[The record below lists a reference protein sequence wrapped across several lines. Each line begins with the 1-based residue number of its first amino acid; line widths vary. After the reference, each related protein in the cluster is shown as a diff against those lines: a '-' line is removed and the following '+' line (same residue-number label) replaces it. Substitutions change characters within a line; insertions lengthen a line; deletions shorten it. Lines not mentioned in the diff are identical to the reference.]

1 MAALAT
7 CNAITLRGSVDIVCE
22 FFDYAINNILYQ
34 RGVYPIESF
43 RREEHYGLTMY
54 AVQEDALRRYLSNL
68 LTPLKRLSCPPFF
81 FFENTNPQPTVH
93 CTLLLLL
100 AHTQNGCCR
109 DKFRSW

>member
-68 LTPLKRLSCPPFF
+68 LTPLKGLPLSPPHK
-81 FFENTNPQPTVH
+81 TMHTDG
-93 CTLLLLL
+93 TLTEGSVW
-100 AHTQNGCCR
+100 TQSGCCR
-109 DKFRSW
+109 ARCRSS

>member
-54 AVQEDALRRYLSNL
+54 AVQEDALRRYLCNL
-68 LTPLKRLSCPPFF
+68 LTPLKRLSLPF
-81 FFENTNPQPTVH
+81 PALQPRST
-93 CTLLLLL
+93 
-100 AHTQNGCCR
+100 AHTPHR
-109 DKFRSW
+109 

>member
-1 MAALAT
+1 MAAQAT

-54 AVQEDALRRYLSNL
+54 AVQEDDLRRYLSNL
-68 LTPLKRLSCPPFF
+68 LTPLKRLFLPAHRTQHR
-81 FFENTNPQPTVH
+81 NKGARQTNSATAQS
-93 CTLLLLL
+93 
-100 AHTQNGCCR
+100 GCCKAR
-109 DKFRSW
+109 CRSW